1 MDVLNELRSEM
12 ERLDLQLITLLS
24 RRQELAFFIGIEKQ
38 RLKLDVEQLDYWN
51 SCHDKRM
58 FIAKKLELNDAFVNE
73 LFEVIHKYSKRTQ
86 EIKK

>member
-12 ERLDLQLITLLS
+12 EKLDLQLITLLS

-51 SCHDKRM
+51 NCHDKRM
-58 FIAKKLELNDAFVNE
+58 FIAKKMELNHTFVNE
-73 LFEVIHKYSKRTQ
+73 IFEIIHKHSKRTQ
-86 EIKK
+86 EINK